1 MRLELVKNH
10 SFSERCLELLAPY
23 LDKDDVRFED
33 VPFVEVCVA
42 IEEYIKETDTLVI
55 DSVYGW

>member
-1 MRLELVKNH
+1 MRLQLCNRH
-10 SFSERCLELLAPY
+10 SFTESYLEILEPFLNREVK
-23 LDKDDVRFED
+23 LED
-33 VPFVEVCVA
+33 VPFDKVPCA